1 MHSTCTP
8 HAHPF
13 AHKTVH
19 STPADL
25 LLSGPYKV
33 PQPTCDSNLK
43 HQAGQRAA
51 IFRDLAGMSVAAA
64 CALLALAHQVPAWS
78 LLHFPLPHIHMHMHM
93 HMCMHMLCASAN
105 CSKDHAGT

>member
-51 IFRDLAGMSVAAA
+51 IFRDLAAMSVAAA

-78 LLHFPLPHIHMHMHM
+78 LLHFPLPH
-93 HMCMHMLCASAN
+93 MCICTAASHPSPRSLPPRAA
-105 CSKDHAGT
+105 S

>member
-8 HAHPF
+8 RAHPY
-13 AHKTVH
+13 ARKTC

-43 HQAGQRAA
+43 HQAGQRAV
-51 IFRDLAGMSVAAA
+51 IFRVLAAISVAAV
-64 CALLALAHQVPAWS
+64 CTLSALAYQ
-78 LLHFPLPHIHMHMHM
+78 
-93 HMCMHMLCASAN
+93 
-105 CSKDHAGT
+105 